1 MIGLIGKKI
10 KMINIFIKG
19 KLYTCTIIKTEKG
32 SIINIKNNKLLL
44 GFIKVKKVNKP
55 LMGLFNKYNS
65 KYYKKII
72 EYNKLTINEKKYIK
86 NKKQIDLDIFNIGE
100 KIDITGYSLGKG
112 FQGVVKRHKFSG
124 VGSKTHGQH
133 NRLRSPGSIGAGTYP
148 AKVIKGMKMAGR
160 MGNKKVTVKKI
171 KILLIKNNILLV
183 KGSVP
188 GKKNKYLIIKKKYGK
203 FNKK

>member
-10 KMINIFIKG
+10 KMINVFRKG
-19 KLYTCTIIKTEKG
+19 KIYTCTVIKTEKG
-32 SIINIKNNKLLL
+32 FIIKKSNNKILL
-44 GFIKVKKVNKP
+44 GYIKVKKVNKP
-55 LMGLFNKYNS
+55 LMGIFKKYNS

-72 EYNKLTINEKKYIK
+72 EFNRLTENEIKYIK
-86 NKKQIDLDIFNIGE
+86 NKKKIDLEIFNIGE

-133 NRLRSPGSIGAGTYP
+133 NRLRAPGSIGAGTYP
-148 AKVIKGMKMAGR
+148 AKVIKGLKMAGR

-171 KILLIKNNILLV
+171 KILLIKKNILLV

-188 GKKNKYLIIKKKYGK
+188 GKNNKYLIIKKKYGK
-203 FNKK
+203 FNK

>member
-19 KLYTCTIIKTEKG
+19 KLYTCTVIKTEKG
-32 SIINIKNNKLLL
+32 NIINIKKSKLLL
-44 GFIKVKKVNKP
+44 GYIKVKKVNKP
-55 LMGLFNKYNS
+55 LMGFFKKYNS

-72 EYNKLTINEKKYIK
+72 EFNKLTKNEIKYIK
-86 NKKQIDLDIFNIGE
+86 NKKNIDLDIFNIGE

-112 FQGVVKRHKFSG
+112 FQGVVKRHNFSG

-148 AKVIKGMKMAGR
+148 AKVIKGLKMAGR

-171 KILLIKNNILLV
+171 KILLIKDNILLV
-183 KGSVP
+183 NGSVP
-188 GKKNKYLIIKKKYGK
+188 GKNNKYLIIKKKYGE